1 MKTKKF
7 LTRVMIT
14 CATAL
19 ALLSCGEEDK
29 LIGEWDAMV
38 WKAENPVVQTTSNI
52 YDVSAD
58 GTSFTFTCKNYSSAW
73 FYGANE
79 NIAGAN
85 ENINYVSDEHNSPY
99 LIYNENFRAELQGNK
114 LTIDFYANKE
124 SIERNFSIG
133 VTAGDIF
140 YTFHFRQ
147 YPNSEENNTSQV
159 K

>member
-7 LTRVMIT
+7 LTCVMIT

-19 ALLSCGEEDK
+19 ALLSCGEEDA
-29 LIGEWDAMV
+29 LIGEWDDMV

-73 FYGANE
+73 FEGANE
-79 NIAGAN
+79 HV
-85 ENINYVSDEHNSPY
+85 NYVSDEHNFPY

-114 LTIDFYANKE
+114 LAIDFYANKE
-124 SIERNFSIG
+124 SIERNTSIT
-133 VTAGDIF
+133 VSAGDIF
-140 YTFHFRQ
+140 YTFYFRQ
-147 YPNSEENNTSQV
+147 YPNS
-159 K
+159 